1 MVLLYQSA
9 RHFADLAEGLI
20 QGCAEHFREHA
31 APSAARALPADSG
44 SRVRFTLER
53 A

>member
-20 QGCAEHFREHA
+20 QGCAEHFREPLA
-31 APSAARALPADSG
+31 IGRESVPAESG